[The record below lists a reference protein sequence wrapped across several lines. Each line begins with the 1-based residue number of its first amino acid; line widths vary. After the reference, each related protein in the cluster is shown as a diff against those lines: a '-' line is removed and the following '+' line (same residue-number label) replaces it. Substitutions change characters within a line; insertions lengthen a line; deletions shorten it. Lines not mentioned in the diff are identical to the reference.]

1 MGFDMKKNLLMTL
14 VAFII
19 FAGCGGSSS
28 SVKEF
33 DKTAEYWYNK
43 IAASIAKSDLDKAD
57 EYYLSLKSEHT
68 RSPILST
75 AILMLAHGH
84 MDNEEYLLANFYF
97 DEYNKRFSGGE
108 IQEYIDY
115 MKLKS
120 AFLGVKD
127 VNKDQKLMLDTLGEA
142 NNYLVRYPN
151 SSYEPLVNTL
161 LVRVHMSQ
169 YLLNENIAAL
179 YNRVNKDNAAKLYR
193 EKNQDSPIKL
203 NDISLPKQGFVDK
216 IFN

>member
-1 MGFDMKKNLLMTL
+1 MKKNILMTL
-14 VAFII
+14 TALIV
-19 FAGCGGSSS
+19 FAGCGTGS

-33 DKTAEYWYNK
+33 DKTAQYWYNQ

-57 EYYLSLKSEHT
+57 EYYLSLKSEHM
-68 RSPILST
+68 RSPMLPT

-120 AFLGVKD
+120 AFLGVRD
-127 VNKDQKLMLDTLGEA
+127 INKDQKLMLDTLGEA
-142 NNYLVRYPN
+142 KNYLVRYPN

-161 LVRVHMSQ
+161 LVRAHMSQ
-169 YLLNENIAAL
+169 YLLNENIASL
-179 YNRVNKDNAAKLYR
+179 YNRVDKDNAAKLYR